1 MNKNSPTAAF
11 KNKGLIPVTPLEAWI
26 SRKIHGTPGLP
37 LTREDIAR
45 YQIKR
50 VNETIE
56 RVKRD
61 SRFYRE
67 HLKHIPD
74 NPIKHLSDMATL
86 PFTTFEDISND
97 PMAFSCVSQTKISR
111 VTSVPTSG
119 TTGGQKRI
127 FFTPEDQEAT
137 TDFFH
142 HGMANLADLG
152 DRVLILLPGELPGS
166 VGDLL
171 FAALARLGAQ
181 GYKYGFVDDPERVI
195 AAMDEY
201 DVNVLVGVPVQVLS
215 LVRGCKV
222 KPKRRVKSVLLT
234 TDYVPAAT
242 LRAVEE
248 AWGCRVFNHY
258 GATEMGLGGGV
269 QCKAFRGY
277 HLREADMLFEI
288 VDPDTGEIVPDN
300 EYGEVVFTSLTA
312 VGTPFV
318 RYRTGDISRIIK
330 KPCPCGTVLKTLDI
344 VSGRTA
350 GRHAL
355 PTGHIMMRDFDE
367 ALFALDDVLDFEV
380 NLYGRHENTV
390 IDIGLKL
397 APDAEGMEPVYAAL
411 YGIKPVKEGLSKG
424 SVSLGLHTAHSI
436 KRNGAAKRIIY
447 DRRESSMKAPEGVK
461 T

>member
-1 MNKNSPTAAF
+1 MTAF
-11 KNKGLIPVTPLEAWI
+11 KNKGLIPVTPLEGWI
-26 SRKIHGTPGLP
+26 SRRIHGTSGPP
-37 LTREDIAR
+37 LTREDITR

-56 RVKRD
+56 RVKRH

-67 HLKHIPD
+67 RLKHIPD
-74 NPIKHLSDMATL
+74 NPIKHLGDIAML
-86 PFTTFEDISND
+86 PFTTFEDIAND

-111 VTSVPTSG
+111 VTSIPTSG

-171 FAALARLGAQ
+171 SAALARLGAH

-195 AAMDEY
+195 AAINEY
-201 DVNVLVGVPVQVLS
+201 DANVLVGVPVQVLS
-215 LVRGCKV
+215 LVRGCKA
-222 KPKRRVKSVLLT
+222 KPKRRIKSVLLT
-234 TDYVPAAT
+234 TDYVPAAIS
-242 LRAVEE
+242 RAVEE

-269 QCKAFRGY
+269 QCKAFCGY

-312 VGTPFV
+312 LGTPFV

-330 KPCPCGTVLKTLDI
+330 EPCPCGTVLKTLDI
-344 VSGRTA
+344 VSGRIA

-355 PTGHIMMRDFDE
+355 PGGHVMMRDFDE
-367 ALFALDDVLDFEV
+367 ALFALDNVLDFEV
-380 NLYGRHENTV
+380 NLIGRHEDAI

-397 APDAEGMEPVYAAL
+397 TPNTEDMEPVYEAL
-411 YGIKPVKEGLSKG
+411 YGIKPVKDGICVGNVNLS
-424 SVSLGLHTAHSI
+424 LHAIDSI
-436 KRNGAAKRIIY
+436 KRNGAAKRIIF
-447 DRRESSMKAPEGVK
+447 DRRESAVKKRPEGV
-461 T
+461 TT